1 MDQELIAYLDRR
13 FGETSNQIERLRQET
28 SDRLAQ
34 VDARLAALE
43 EGVRQTQVLVEN
55 LRGDVCQV
63 AEGVIGTDETLRA
76 LRKEIQQPSDDLRA
90 LLRQSYSTLDSRVHR
105 LESWRETKER
115 DPIDIIREKWGR
127 PAKPPDQT

>member
-13 FGETSNQIERLRQET
+13 FGEIASRF
-28 SDRLAQ
+28 AQ
-34 VDARLAALE
+34 VDTRLAGLE
-43 EGVRQTQVLVEN
+43 EAVRHTQVLVEN

-90 LLRQSYSTLDSRVHR
+90 LLRQSCSTLDSRVHR

-127 PAKPPDQT
+127 PAGPQT